1 MCSNSHQAS
10 GGMPVCKGNVQG
22 ECPKQQTLWM
32 WTDCGSEI
40 VVLLQTRI
48 CGQDPQTD
56 VDGLHHSRRYG
67 CCLLWVRSVK
77 PQLGGLWSYGT
88 RSYITVLSS
97 KPCTSV
103 FCSPNY
109 RWQRRLSWFSH
120 DDIIL
125 TVLLNVC
132 ACSVHM
138 TRCKASVWSIC
149 LSRLMTSELYC
160 SRKSYIV
167 LVNADTWTAYVSA
180 LLSEGQYTCFI
191 MTMTWTM
198 FRVHTRQWPSRKGI
212 SRKQNL
218 FLASGM
224 LFQPSWSCRALT
236 SGK

>member
-1 MCSNSHQAS
+1 MAYTTAVATAAVCCGCGLSSHS
-10 GGMPVCKGNVQG
+10 SEGCGRMVPVVTSQC
-22 ECPKQQTLWM
+22 W
-32 WTDCGSEI
+32 
-40 VVLLQTRI
+40 
-48 CGQDPQTD
+48 
-56 VDGLHHSRRYG
+56 
-67 CCLLWVRSVK
+67 
-77 PQLGGLWSYGT
+77 
-88 RSYITVLSS
+88 VLS
-97 KPCTSV
+97 PV
-103 FCSPNY
+103 P
-109 RWQRRLSWFSH
+109 LFSAAPTTVDNDAFLDFH
-120 DDIIL
+120 TTTIL

-132 ACSVHM
+132 ACSVHT